1 MPNERP
7 ALALLLYLS
16 SLMHPMIMLRYILIN
31 CALFFA
37 PLLSLVAQDQLTIK
51 NLNFR
56 DHFLQRAPFDLAF
69 EVATD
74 GQNAFTVYMEMK
86 LRQQRDL
93 LTNYTIDYALIT
105 DYESRVSPVFVQMNF
120 ERAKIAGGNNI
131 HYLKENFMADE
142 SIQLV
147 LFRLR
152 QSDVDRSYYRL
163 LPLRDGNL
171 RLYSDFVVINPANGA
186 PVFGSNLPMDTVVEL
201 RVEYGSYTEAYLYHY
216 EETFEAAEPPMISES
231 SRVSPDLMIKEERVV
246 GLNESIRLD
255 KPGFYY
261 FQTDSSAAR
270 GKSIV
275 MTDRFFPRPVIVED
289 VMEPLVY
296 LSSADE
302 FKTLTEAENPK
313 LALDNH
319 LVKISKEQKIGRDL
333 MRDYFRNVTAANT
346 FFTSYKHGWKTD
358 MGMVYAVYGEPDE
371 VHFQSNRQEWVYLNR
386 GRMPRLTFFF
396 SRVPNV
402 FTTEHYVLTRDRRY
416 ADFWFST
423 VDSWRKGRRG
433 L

>member
-16 SLMHPMIMLRYILIN
+16 SLMHPMIMLRYILIS
-31 CALFFA
+31 CALVFA

-56 DHFLQRAPFDLAF
+56 DHFLQRAPFDLAL

-74 GQNAFTVYMEMK
+74 GDDAFTVYLEMK

-105 DYESRVSPVFVQMNF
+105 DYESRVSPVFVQVNF
-120 ERAKIAGGNNI
+120 ERAKIAGGNNV
-131 HYLKENFMADE
+131 HYLKENFMAD
-142 SIQLV
+142 SGIQLV
-147 LFRLR
+147 LFRIR
-152 QSDVDRSYYRL
+152 QADVDRSFYRL
-163 LPLRDGNL
+163 LPLRDGSS
-171 RLYSDFVVINPANGA
+171 RIHSDFVVVNPASGA
-186 PVFGSNLPMDTVVEL
+186 PVFGGHLPMDTVVEL
-201 RVEYGSYTEAYLYHY
+201 RAEYGTHTEAYLYHY
-216 EETFEAAEPPMISES
+216 EETFSAAEPPMISES
-231 SRVSPDLMIKEERVV
+231 SKLSPDLVIKQEKKVA
-246 GLNESIRLD
+246 LNEPIRLD
-255 KPGFYY
+255 QTGFYF
-261 FQTDSSAAR
+261 FQTDSSTTL
-270 GKSIV
+270 GKSMV

-289 VMEPLVY
+289 VLEPLVY

-302 FKTLTEAENPK
+302 FKTLSEAENQK

-333 MRDYFRNVTAANT
+333 MRDYFRNVAAANT
-346 FFTSYKHGWKTD
+346 FFTTYKYGWKTD

-371 VHFQSNRQEWVYLNR
+371 VHIQHNRQEWIYLNR